1 MFSLRDRGRASTGW
15 IEFEL
20 VELLEA
26 SVILELG
33 LLGGREKSTKIQ
45 QTQLF
50 TLGVLLMVCRMHM
63 LLLQF
68 HTSIVLLHFG
78 YVAGHDILSFPLLIL
93 FSIDMTLTLY

>member
-33 LLGGREKSTKIQ
+33 LLGGREKSTKIR

-50 TLGVLLMVCRMHM
+50 TLGV
-63 LLLQF
+63 
-68 HTSIVLLHFG
+68 
-78 YVAGHDILSFPLLIL
+78 
-93 FSIDMTLTLY
+93 

>member
-1 MFSLRDRGRASTGW
+1 MTNLEALNSKRNPEEVSMFSLRDRGRASTGW

-33 LLGGREKSTKIQ
+33 LLGGRGKSTKIR

-50 TLGVLLMVCRMHM
+50 TLGV
-63 LLLQF
+63 
-68 HTSIVLLHFG
+68 
-78 YVAGHDILSFPLLIL
+78 
-93 FSIDMTLTLY
+93 